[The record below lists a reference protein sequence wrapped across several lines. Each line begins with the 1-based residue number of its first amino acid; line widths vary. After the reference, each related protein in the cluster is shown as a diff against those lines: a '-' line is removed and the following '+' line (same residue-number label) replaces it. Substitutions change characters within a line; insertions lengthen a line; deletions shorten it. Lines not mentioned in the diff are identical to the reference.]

1 MKTKDLQ
8 FDSLRHG
15 GCFCFWRQIIG
26 YQNNYYAKKKCYFLL
41 FERKRVV
48 FLRSQLRIVHAILG
62 GYEQPKAI

>member
-26 YQNNYYAKKKCYFLL
+26 YQNNYYAKKSAIFSCLKGKELYFCG
-41 FERKRVV
+41 VN
-48 FLRSQLRIVHAILG
+48 
-62 GYEQPKAI
+62 